1 MANLCKTS
9 SADELKQYFAGVM
22 TLAKSNEQFP
32 VNLDDVWPLVY
43 TQKSHAVRDL
53 KKNGMFFENI
63 DYIVKKGDET
73 ILSNFGQ
80 NKSEE
85 DETIFPKI
93 EENKT
98 TGKKEVLSNF
108 GQNPIEGKEV
118 FPKFEENPTTEN
130 EKDLGGRPVENYF
143 LSLSCL
149 EFFIARKVRAV
160 FEVYRKVFHYA
171 TLKTDNYLLSV
182 VPETHYNLT
191 TEATLDDIAGFLRD
205 MYTKEQYG
213 DLFPIFLPE
222 VFALYF
228 PTMGAAI
235 DELLHHPYGYQDGKD
250 YIRKDDGAQT
260 GYYLSFSGFNQLIAC
275 RSTLVVRAYESVVA
289 TGFIPEMPHLL
300 QSEKQLSK
308 LKAPK
313 RMMKIRSIS
322 GTKKEQSAEIVDRVM
337 ALLCQSEYIEEMN
350 TLNEVLNGMVRYKNF
365 IDAIE
370 EAD

>member
-43 TQKSHAVRDL
+43 TTKRDAVRAL
-53 KKNGMFFENI
+53 KKSDIFIENV
-63 DYIVKKGDET
+63 DYISEKEREV
-73 ILSNFGQ
+73 LRNSAQ
-80 NKSEE
+80 NPTEE
-85 DETIFPKI
+85 NETIFRKTPKNST
-93 EENKT
+93 EENE
-98 TGKKEVLSNF
+98 EVLSNF
-108 GQNPIEGKEV
+108 GQ
-118 FPKFEENPTTEN
+118 NPTTEN

>member
-93 EENKT
+93 EENKSDSE
-98 TGKKEVLSNF
+98 KEETR
-108 GQNPIEGKEV
+108 GRKE
-118 FPKFEENPTTEN
+118 E
-130 EKDLGGRPVENYF
+130 LYF

>member
-43 TQKSHAVRDL
+43 KTKGSAVEAL
-53 KKNGMFFENI
+53 KESELFIEGV
-63 DYIVKKGDET
+63 DYISEKSREVFRKTPKNSTEKNAEVLRNSAQNPTEENET
-73 ILSNFGQ
+73 ILPNIRQ
-80 NKSEE
+80 
-85 DETIFPKI
+85 
-93 EENKT
+93 
-98 TGKKEVLSNF
+98 
-108 GQNPIEGKEV
+108 
-118 FPKFEENPTTEN
+118 NPTTEN
-130 EKDLGGRPVENYF
+130 EKDLGGRPVGNYF